1 MTVFDEA
8 LELAR
13 RGDAK
18 GTLERCRVLLRS
30 PERDETGKLLLTLL
44 DARAG
49 EKLSARDFRSAW
61 KLASRSE
68 GTERIR
74 LFNRLSALR
83 PRSPLL
89 PRVGAPRPLLVTS
102 AAGTVYCD
110 PEAVSSVRPGDA
122 LKLVREPE
130 NPFDA
135 LAVRIDNAAG
145 EKIGYVPR
153 ALNADIAAL
162 LDAGAPLT
170 CTAVSV
176 EAGKTAPFITVSV
189 EEIR

>member
-30 PERDETGKLLLTLL
+30 PEQSETGKLLLTLL

-49 EKLSARDFRSAW
+49 RKLSARDFRAAW
-61 KLASRSE
+61 KLASRSD

-89 PRVGAPRPLLVTS
+89 PRVGAPRPLLVTT
-102 AAGTVYCD
+102 AAGTSYCD
-110 PEAVSSVRPGDA
+110 PAAASSVSPGDA
-122 LKLVREPE
+122 LRLVREPD
-130 NPFDA
+130 NPHDA
-135 LAVRIDNAAG
+135 LAVRIDDAAG

-153 ALNADIAAL
+153 ALNADLAAL
-162 LDAGAPLT
+162 LDAGVRLS
-170 CTAVSV
+170 CRAVSV

-189 EEIR
+189 DE

>member
-1 MTVFDEA
+1 MSVFDEA

-30 PERDETGKLLLTLL
+30 PERIDPGTLLLTLF

-49 EKLSARDFRSAW
+49 EKLSPRDFRSAW
-61 KLASRSE
+61 KLASRSD

-89 PRVGAPRPLLVTS
+89 PRVGAPRPLLVTT
-102 AAGTVYCD
+102 AAGTYYCA
-110 PEAVSSVRPGDA
+110 PEAVSSVAPGGP
-122 LKLVREPE
+122 LSLVREPD
-130 NPFDA
+130 NPHDA

-162 LDAGAPLT
+162 LDAGVRLS
-170 CTAVSV
+170 CRAVSV

-189 EEIR
+189 EE

>member
-8 LELAR
+8 LELAQ
-13 RGDAK
+13 RGDAR
-18 GTLERCRVLLRS
+18 GTLARIKALSRS
-30 PERDETGKLLLTLL
+30 PEPPNTGRLLLTLL

-49 EKLSARDFRSAW
+49 EKLSPRDFRAVW
-61 KLASRSE
+61 RLASDAK
-68 GTERIR
+68 GTERTR

-89 PRVGAPRPLLVTS
+89 PKVGQPRPLLVTT
-102 AAGTVYCD
+102 AAGTSYCD
-110 PEAVSSVRPGDA
+110 PEAASSVRQGDA
-122 LKLVREPE
+122 LELVREPE
-130 NPFDA
+130 NPHDA

-162 LDAGAPLT
+162 LDAGVELRC
-170 CTAVSV
+170 CTVSV

-189 EEIR
+189 DE